1 MLNQLFTLVQEEAQ
15 QEILDNPSIPNEQ
28 KNHAIGLVTDSI
40 FGGLQKMLA
49 QDKLGD
55 VMGMFAGKRAAQKN
69 IGVPIIENVV
79 QGLMAKFTLEV
90 KSAQAIATSLIPR
103 ILNKIALKLNN
114 PSDTTFDMNG
124 IIGSLIG
131 GETSQG
137 SPVSRPG
144 LLPEQQAKRID
155 FNTLLQSL
163 KTTNQGKHREEQLS
177 MIDLSGLISDLQK
190 DKTNSS
196 GDGAVLH
203 ELTEPLMPG

>member
-15 QEILDNPSIPNEQ
+15 QEILDNPAIPNEQ

-55 VMGMFAGKRAAQKN
+55 VMGMFAGKKAAQKN
-69 IGVPIIENVV
+69 IGEPIIENLV
-79 QGLMAKFTLEV
+79 QGLMTKFALEA
-90 KSAQAIATSLIPR
+90 KSAQAIASSLIPR
-103 ILNKIALKLNN
+103 ILNKISLKLNN

-131 GETSQG
+131 GETAQG
-137 SPVSRPG
+137 SPVSMPS
-144 LLPEQQAKRID
+144 LPEQQAKCID

-163 KTTNQGKHREEQLS
+163 KTTNQDKHQEEQLS
-177 MIDLSGLISDLQK
+177 MIDLSGLISDIQK
-190 DKTNSS
+190 DKTNSA
-196 GDGAVLH
+196 GDGDVLH
-203 ELTEPLMPG
+203 EMTEPLMPG

>member
-15 QEILDNPSIPNEQ
+15 QEILDNPAIPNEQ

-55 VMGMFAGKRAAQKN
+55 VMGMFAGKKAAQKN
-69 IGVPIIENVV
+69 IGEPIIDNLV
-79 QGLMAKFTLEV
+79 QGLMTKFTLEA
-90 KSAQAIATSLIPR
+90 KSAQAIASALIPR
-103 ILNKIALKLNN
+103 ILNRISLKLNN

-124 IIGSLIG
+124 MIGSLIG
-131 GETSQG
+131 GETAQG
-137 SPVSRPG
+137 SPVSMPN
-144 LLPEQQAKRID
+144 LPEQQAKRID

-163 KTTNQGKHREEQLS
+163 KTTNQDKNREEQLS
-177 MIDLSGLISDLQK
+177 MIDLSGLISDIQK
-190 DKTNSS
+190 DKTNSA

-203 ELTEPLMPG
+203 KMTEPLMPG